1 MHMHMDQNLS
11 SSRDLARGGD
21 TAANRVEI
29 VPLGVHIDTKR

>member
-1 MHMHMDQNLS
+1 MTMDQNLS

-29 VPLGVHIDTKR
+29 VLLGVHRDRKR